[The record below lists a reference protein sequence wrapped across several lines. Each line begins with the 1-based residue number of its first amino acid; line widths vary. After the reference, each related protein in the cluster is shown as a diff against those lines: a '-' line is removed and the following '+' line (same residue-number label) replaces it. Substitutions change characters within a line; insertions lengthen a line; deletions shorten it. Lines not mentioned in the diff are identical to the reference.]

1 MARRNYLISNVC
13 VGLVILAPAGDALA
27 GTISAQGAVTALTD
41 VNQLQG
47 VVATADYDDGTNGQN
62 LPLAKYTP
70 DGMTF
75 YTGTLS
81 SILNGVTTP
90 GTASNPIYQNNFTYF
105 PGPIAGGGIATGL
118 YTYFGGA
125 VKFDDNLSITQFGL
139 TAGRNGTQYIDVWDK
154 NGQLIGQVTWQPNAD
169 AAFVGVDTMGVPIG
183 MLTYGNDNLW
193 AGATYSIGG
202 STIMSDT
209 WIWAK
214 GIQCQE
220 DADCDDGDLCNG
232 METCVENQC
241 VNAPEPLNCDDQNV
255 CTDDSCDAVM
265 GCVNEANVAECDDG
279 DACTEMDVCAD
290 GVCGGAAVECGDDNA
305 CTMDSCDMIDGCVN
319 EPIDGCCLSDA
330 DCIPDEEMCNLD
342 LNVCEPV
349 APMTTTDG
357 TTTDGTTT
365 DTTAGLTDG
374 STGGSTTG
382 FNETT
387 GGGSTGGSTGG
398 TSDSG
403 SGSGGSDTAT
413 TSGGAS
419 GTTAASGSATDSAT
433 TGDTAGVDESGC
445 GCTSGGSGDAGG
457 LLGLLGVVW
466 FTRRRRSA

>member
-1 MARRNYLISNVC
+1 WVDDLAN
-13 VGLVILAPAGDALA
+13 ILPG
-27 GTISAQGAVTALTD
+27 VTAA
-41 VNQLQG
+41 G
-47 VVATADYDDGTNGQN
+47 ATIQ
-62 LPLAKYTP
+62 
-70 DGMTF
+70 
-75 YTGTLS
+75 
-81 SILNGVTTP
+81 
-90 GTASNPIYQNNFTYF
+90 PIYAGQGTYF
-105 PGPIAGGGIATGL
+105 PRPIQNGGVVNNSIAVYAGAAT
-118 YTYFGGA
+118 
-125 VKFDDNLSITQFGL
+125 FDSTVTQFGL
-139 TAGRNGTQYIDVWDK
+139 VAGGSGTQYITVWDQM
-154 NGQLIGQVTWQPNAD
+154 GALIGQVSWEPEDGD
-169 AAFVGVDTMGVPIG
+169 AGFMGIDTMGVPIG
-183 MLTYGNDNLW
+183 LLTYGNDNLW

-241 VNAPEPLNCDDQNV
+241 VNAPEPLNCDDMNV

-279 DACTEMDVCAD
+279 DACTEMDVCGD